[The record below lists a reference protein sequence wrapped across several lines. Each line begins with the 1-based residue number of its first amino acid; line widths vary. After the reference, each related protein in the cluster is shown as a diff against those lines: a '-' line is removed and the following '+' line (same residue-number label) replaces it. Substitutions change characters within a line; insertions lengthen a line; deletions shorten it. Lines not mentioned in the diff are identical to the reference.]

1 MDTLQVD
8 ANDLIAQR
16 SKEGWQGWPEDG
28 IVDIYILKHDLGQAR
43 AFYIDDLGL
52 EQISNFPKHSSCPR
66 RNIITTLR

>member
-28 IVDIYILKHDLGQAR
+28 IIGHLHLKTHDL
-43 AFYIDDLGL
+43 D
-52 EQISNFPKHSSCPR
+52 KHAHF
-66 RNIITTLR
+66 ILMI